1 MYKEN
6 ISFRRLKNDYV
17 SSECPICYLPI
28 HSTQNIVFGCLHNC
42 CSGCLLAHLKSSLK
56 KENVPICFLCRSP
69 LCVFDSRN
77 RDLKNQMYALLR
89 KEDEVKVETEVEAEV
104 EAEVENQPVPTMN
117 YEYWWYQ
124 DDAFDDAFDDAPG
137 VMERDYENAG
147 FLEDPGQ
154 MVMVHPVEPIDR
166 VYVVHA
172 IGLVRGYENM
182 KTLGRGIFY
191 GILIWG
197 LTKLFFEFIFYNASY

>member
-1 MYKEN
+1 MDLDMYKEK

-42 CSGCLLAHLKSSLK
+42 CSGCLLTHLKSSLK
-56 KENVPICFLCRSP
+56 NDNVPICFLCRSP

-89 KEDEVKVETEVEAEV
+89 KTDAEVEVETEMEL
-104 EAEVENQPVPTMN
+104 ENRNRHVPTVD

-124 DDAFDDAFDDAPG
+124 DDVFDDVFDDAFDYAPG
-137 VMERDYENAG
+137 I
-147 FLEDPGQ
+147 
-154 MVMVHPVEPIDR
+154 MVYPIEPIDR
-166 VYVVHA
+166 IYVVHA

-197 LTKLFFEFIFYNASY
+197 VTKLFFEFIFYNASY

>member
-1 MYKEN
+1 MDLDMYKEN

-69 LCVFDSRN
+69 LYVFDSRN

-89 KEDEVKVETEVEAEV
+89 KEDEVKVE
-104 EAEVENQPVPTMN
+104 AEVENQPVPTLD

-124 DDAFDDAFDDAPG
+124 DDAFDDAPG
-137 VMERDYENAG
+137 VMERDYENTG

-197 LTKLFFEFIFYNASY
+197 LTKLFFGFIFYNASY

>member
-1 MYKEN
+1 MNFKNYVEN

-89 KEDEVKVETEVEAEV
+89 KEDDVKVEAEV
-104 EAEVENQPVPTMN
+104 D

-124 DDAFDDAFDDAPG
+124 DDAPG
-137 VMERDYENAG
+137 VMERDYENTG

-197 LTKLFFEFIFYNASY
+197 LTKLFFGFIFYNASY